1 MSTTVGFASLDD
13 AILSRI
19 LALLAPKKLAPHK
32 RLVPLLRVNKHWH
45 SLVLPLLYTAISVKG
60 IWIAR
65 PLRKTLEANKQLAG
79 LVRELVLDT
88 ELSGQDPQETLDHLR
103 IVAAAA
109 QGLRHLTVL
118 GYAGA
123 AKDIDKYRRSI
134 SKCTEL
140 ETLNV
145 SEGQGM
151 FTFGQLV
158 GMMKGW
164 PKLEKLILKD
174 TFFAEADSAPRPAEV
189 RPSCPMLKMV
199 KITDS
204 FESAKRFSFTAFAA
218 AAPSVSVLWVQ
229 PQSAGPIPADV
240 IEALRVWAPT
250 LQALCLLSDSELPLA
265 PALPQLTSLTRL
277 DATPALL
284 PPRLLATHAPPALT
298 ALAYTYTGSPSAE
311 LLDLAR
317 ALASADVLPK
327 LRAIEGKALD
337 ADAPTA
343 GAGARRHLQEME
355 MQKAVSEMKAVC
367 KRRKIRFTIS

>member
-1 MSTTVGFASLDD
+1 MSTILGFASLDG

-19 LALLAPKKLAPHK
+19 FALLAPKKLAPHK

-79 LVRELVLDT
+79 LF
-88 ELSGQDPQETLDHLR
+88 LSGQDPQETLDHLR

-118 GYAGA
+118 GYAGS
-123 AKDIDKYRRSI
+123 AKDIEKYRRSVG
-134 SKCTEL
+134 KCTEL

-151 FTFGQLV
+151 FTFGQLM
-158 GMMKGW
+158 GMMKSW

-174 TFFAEADSAPRPAEV
+174 TFLAEADSASRPVEV
-189 RPSCPMLKMV
+189 SPSCPMLKMV

-229 PQSAGPIPADV
+229 PQSAGPIPPDV

-250 LQALCLLSDSELPLA
+250 LQALCLLSDSELPLT
-265 PALPQLTSLTRL
+265 PSLPQLTSLTRL
-277 DATPALL
+277 DATPTLL
-284 PPRLLATHAPPALT
+284 PPRLLATHAPPGLT
-298 ALAYTYTGSPSAE
+298 ALAYTYNGSPSAE

-317 ALASADVLPK
+317 ALASVDVLPK
-327 LRAIEGKALD
+327 LRVIEGKALD

-343 GAGARRHLQEME
+343 GTGARRHLQEME
-355 MQKAVSEMKAVC
+355 MQKALSEMKAVC